1 MMSGHTKNI
10 LNGLWLLTCF
20 LFFSPAWLYAQ
31 GKWELKRDEN
41 GIEVYSRTP
50 LTGNLKEIH
59 VVCEFNTTKTKL
71 IAALKDI
78 DHYNDWVYSTKENN
92 MLKIVSPDQFIYH
105 SVSNLPWPL
114 KDRDLVVELSVLP
127 SEKHEQFQI
136 QVKSLPDYL
145 PRDKKYVRVPYSLAL
160 WNVTVKNENTL
171 KIDYTFS
178 VDPGG
183 SIPAWL
189 VNSTLPIGPYNS
201 FHKLK
206 MLLERQL

>member
-1 MMSGHTKNI
+1 MKSGHMKNI
-10 LNGLWLLTCF
+10 TNGLWLFSCF
-20 LFFSPAWLYAQ
+20 MFFLPAWLHAQ
-31 GKWELKRDEN
+31 GKWELRRNEN
-41 GIEVYSRTP
+41 GIKVYSRTP
-50 LTGNLKEIH
+50 LTGNLKEIR

-92 MLKIVSPDQFIYH
+92 MLKVLNPDQFIYH

-114 KDRDLVVELSVLP
+114 KDRDLIVELSVLP
-127 SEKHEQFQI
+127 AEKHEQFQI

-145 PRDKKYVRVPYSLAL
+145 PRDKKYVRVPYSFAL
-160 WNVTVKNENTL
+160 WNVTVKNESIL

-183 SIPAWL
+183 SIPVWL
-189 VNSTLPIGPYNS
+189 VNGTLPVGPYNS

-206 MLLERQL
+206 TLLESPL

>member
-1 MMSGHTKNI
+1 MTGGHIKSIT
-10 LNGLWLLTCF
+10 NGLWFLSCF
-20 LFFSPAWLYAQ
+20 LFFSPEWLYAQ
-31 GKWELKRDEN
+31 GKWELKRNEN

-50 LTGNLKEIH
+50 LTGNLKEIR
-59 VVCEFNTTKTKL
+59 VICEFNTTKLKL
-71 IAALKDI
+71 INALKDI

-92 MLKIVSPDQFIYH
+92 ILKVLNPNQFIYH
-105 SVSNLPWPL
+105 SISNLPWPL
-114 KDRDLVVELSVLP
+114 KDRDLIVELSVLP
-127 SEKHEQFQI
+127 DEKHEQFQI

-160 WNVTVKNENTL
+160 WNVTVKSESLL

-189 VNSTLPIGPYNS
+189 VNSTLPVGPYNS

-206 MLLERQL
+206 MLLESPL